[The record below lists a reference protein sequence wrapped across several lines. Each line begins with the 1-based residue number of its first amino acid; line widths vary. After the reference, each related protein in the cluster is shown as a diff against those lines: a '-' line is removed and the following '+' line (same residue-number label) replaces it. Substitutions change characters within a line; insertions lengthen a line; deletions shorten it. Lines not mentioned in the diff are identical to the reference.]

1 MSWQEFCTLLS
12 GLLPETPLGK
22 IVAIRAE
29 KDPKVLQKFTS
40 EQKKVRNEWMKRR
53 MQKIREN
60 PKAYRAYVDEF
71 QAFCKAAFSN

>member
-1 MSWQEFCTLLS
+1 M
-12 GLLPETPLGK
+12 PETPLGK

-29 KDPKVLQKFTS
+29 KDPKVLQKFTP